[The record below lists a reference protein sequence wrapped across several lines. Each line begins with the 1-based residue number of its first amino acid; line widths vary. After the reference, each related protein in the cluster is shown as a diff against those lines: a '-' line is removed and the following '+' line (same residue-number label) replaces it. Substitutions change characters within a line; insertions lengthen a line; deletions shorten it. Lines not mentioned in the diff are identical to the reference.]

1 MRQFGTKAHAEFR
14 TDKVGRRF
22 ATTQDRLGDCGS
34 NQARCSPYRS
44 GMALRVTDVLNAPLI
59 TEPGAI
65 HNVGLASFACLNLS
79 AQEWGEKM
87 RSCYETQN
95 VCSFLQPFD

>member
-1 MRQFGTKAHAEFR
+1 
-14 TDKVGRRF
+14 
-22 ATTQDRLGDCGS
+22 
-34 NQARCSPYRS
+34 
-44 GMALRVTDVLNAPLI
+44 MALRVTDVLNAPLI

-95 VCSFLQPFD
+95 VCSFLQPFDPDDGVRRTNSTPHPPCYSKRSTGRT